1 MEMSEIISQFPY
13 IPPLLAALLCGSIL
27 GIEREL
33 SHKPAGLRTQALVTI
48 GTTLFVLGTQ
58 GLGTEIARIA
68 ANVITGLGFIGG
80 GVILQHKGTTRG
92 LTTAALIWVNG
103 ALGLA
108 IGFREYEVAFA
119 GAVLALVV
127 LRAFD
132 KAEHKISSRC
142 HVRYYQ
148 IKASDDKAVSS
159 KIQNALR
166 RCHFQEEPLAMH
178 RSDDGVEFTFAFCN
192 PARKHDRLVESL
204 KKIEDVTDVIVKNQS

>member
-1 MEMSEIISQFPY
+1 MIEFLSAHPY
-13 IPPLLAALLCGSIL
+13 IQPLLAALLCGSIL

-58 GLGTEIARIA
+58 SVGTEIARIA

-108 IGFREYEVAFA
+108 IGFEQYKIAFA
-119 GAVLALVV
+119 GVVFALLV
-127 LRAFD
+127 LRAFER
-132 KAEHKISSRC
+132 AEFKISSRC
-142 HVRYYQ
+142 HVRYYRV
-148 IKASDDKAVSS
+148 KAKEGDAVAS
-159 KIQNALR
+159 KIQGALR
-166 RCHFQEEPLAMH
+166 RCHFQEEPFSMH
-178 RSDDGVEFTFAFCN
+178 KDSDGTEFTFAFCN
-192 PARKHDRLVESL
+192 PTRKHDRLVDTL
-204 KKIEDVTDVIVKNQS
+204 KKMEDVTDVSVKVAS